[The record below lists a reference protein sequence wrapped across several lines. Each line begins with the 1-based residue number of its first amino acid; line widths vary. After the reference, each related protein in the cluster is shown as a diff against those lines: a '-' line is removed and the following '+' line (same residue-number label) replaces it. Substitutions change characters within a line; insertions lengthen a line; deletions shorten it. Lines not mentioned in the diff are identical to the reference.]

1 MRYLITGGCGFVG
14 SNLAAEVLRR
24 GEELYIIDNLFR
36 FGSAD
41 NLTWLRTL
49 GEFKYYPFD
58 VRNIND
64 VETVIK
70 EVKPDYIFHLAGQV
84 AMTTS
89 IANPRLD
96 YETNALGTFNLL
108 DSVRKYSPDSVILYS
123 STNKVY
129 GDFEYLH
136 FKEESTRYVCEEY
149 PDGFPETISLDFHSP
164 YGCSK
169 GCADQYLLDFHRIY
183 GLKTIVFRHS
193 SMYGTNQHA
202 TYDQGW
208 IGWFCQKALEIKNG
222 VSKEPFTI
230 SGTGKQV
237 RDVLHGEDI
246 VNLYFT
252 AKDVKEAYGQV
263 FNIGGGIENSLSLL
277 ELFGILEEKLSIKM
291 SYKQLPW
298 RESDQKVFI
307 AEITKAKEVLK
318 WKPQI
323 LKEAG
328 IKSMLS
334 WLETDQNILICYY
347 LFVFQRTTVKS
358 ISLKHYGMFCHNLI
372 LLEMRLSY

>member
-108 DSVRKYSPDSVILYS
+108 DSVILYS

-298 RESDQKVFI
+298 RESDQKVFV
-307 AEITKAKEVLK
+307 ADYTKVQSIVG
-318 WKPQI
+318 WKPKI
-323 LKEAG
+323 SKEDGLNRMLDWLK
-328 IKSMLS
+328 I
-334 WLETDQNILICYY
+334 
-347 LFVFQRTTVKS
+347 
-358 ISLKHYGMFCHNLI
+358 
-372 LLEMRLSY
+372 